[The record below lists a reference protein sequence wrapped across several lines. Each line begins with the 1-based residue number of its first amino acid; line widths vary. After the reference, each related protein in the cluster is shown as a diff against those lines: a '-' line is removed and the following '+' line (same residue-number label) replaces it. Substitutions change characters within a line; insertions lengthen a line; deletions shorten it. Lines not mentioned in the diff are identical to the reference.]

1 MIFKRIDIDKEN
13 NVYLDCYLHENVA
26 QWNYVNTRPAV
37 VVCPGGGY
45 GMLSPREA
53 DPIAQKFTAAGYHS
67 FVLYYSL
74 GEKAAFPRPLVDL
87 SKAMKIIRQNAKD
100 WSVCKDKIAVCG
112 FSAGGHLTASLGTLW
127 NNPEVKE
134 IADCPN
140 GENKPNALILGYPV
154 ITTRS
159 WMVNSLDRL
168 IGDRDRESTIKLLDC
183 SLNVGPHTPPSF
195 LVHTFWDNA
204 VSVEESM
211 CFADALDKNNIPFEM
226 HIFPNGAHGLGLG
239 DEETTDHFDPS
250 FNKWMELCLIWLKRV
265 FENNEKHNPETRA
278 RQIKA

>member
-13 NVYLDCYLHENVA
+13 DIYLNCYLHENVERW
-26 QWNYVNTRPAV
+26 QYVKNRPAV
-37 VVCPGGGY
+37 LVCPGGAY
-45 GMLSPREA
+45 AMLSPREA
-53 DPIAQKFTAAGYHS
+53 DPIAQQFTAAGYHT
-67 FVLYYSL
+67 FVLHYSL
-74 GEKAAFPRPLVDL
+74 GDRAAFPQPLIDL
-87 SKAMKIIRQNAKD
+87 SKAMKIIRQNAKE
-100 WSVCKDKIAVCG
+100 WAVCEDKIAVCG

-127 NNPEVKE
+127 NNPEVQEK
-134 IADCPN
+134 ADCPN

-159 WMVNSLDRL
+159 WMVPHLDRL
-168 IGDRDRESTIKLLDC
+168 VGNRDRESTLKLLDC
-183 SLNVGPHTPPSF
+183 SLNVGAHTPTTF
-195 LVHTFWDNA
+195 MVHTFWDNA

-211 CFADALDKNNIPFEM
+211 DFATALDKNDIPFEL

-250 FNKWMELCLIWLKRV
+250 FNKWMELCIIWLERV
-265 FENNEKHNPETRA
+265 FANDEKFNPTKRA